1 MALAD
6 VDSIRM
12 GIVSKAEREDMG
24 SFTSRVQRE
33 FGRDA
38 FMETAIKGG
47 YCYYTA
53 MNGINPG
60 SLVSTARMLQWDF
73 NRLIQVLS
81 AVDSLGCKWGKQNL
95 FKELQA
101 RVVYGVEPHLIPFV
115 KLPEIGKVR
124 AERLWNCGFRT
135 IQDIVADPDK
145 LRATLNMKADKIMEI
160 VQAAKGQQLAGLS
173 HSDVIDML

>member
-1 MALAD
+1 
-6 VDSIRM
+6 
-12 GIVSKAEREDMG
+12 
-24 SFTSRVQRE
+24 
-33 FGRDA
+33 
-38 FMETAIKGG
+38 
-47 YCYYTA
+47 
-53 MNGINPG
+53 
-60 SLVSTARMLQWDF
+60 
-73 NRLIQVLS
+73 
-81 AVDSLGCKWGKQNL
+81 
-95 FKELQA
+95 
-101 RVVYGVEPHLIPFV
+101 V